1 MTQEDTADG
10 ADTDV
15 NAGVSA
21 EDVAKEAL
29 QNTLGGGGSFALGFN
44 PLIWLEALFKRIID
58 GVSGRGGVEAFCSYL
73 DNIDFI
79 PELVPL
85 RQQMKTDSIFFE
97 TALAKCNKEMLK
109 RPAAFR
115 EEEIFN
121 LMGATCKKCRRQTT
135 IWNMAMEHGACKCG
149 GKYIPA
155 YIEALQG
162 LIAQRIYPS
171 PEAVLMSVAYDR
183 IANAYVDAYEAIQM
197 VMTWTAKFFNW
208 EQFRIE
214 DPALRSYLDQ
224 FFLGKMTGES
234 KIPREE
240 KETLQFI
247 IRANLAGVDLE
258 TAKKIILLAINSVK
272 YGYLYQV
279 LGADGAYTF
288 YDETLQV
295 FNPLYDKINTYIRQV
310 LAVGQETK
318 HIRITVKKTLGGYYA
333 PCLLMPRNC
342 WESGKIAGTIEME
355 PVTRFPIF
363 PKADFGALQTV
374 FGPIGSGKTFLLSS
388 IFSYSI
394 LNKQELIFS
403 PLGDKSNSFSTA
415 CLPLFSYDER
425 TKRLLHHLTEK
436 LGVEPA
442 GIPLLTLT
450 FLQEGDRITDN
461 DKNPPTIFDRV
472 VVIKD
477 PKSFEID
484 FKEVINELKVNA
496 DRAEELELG
505 LGYTKTKTTGLITV
519 RNLDR
524 YYTRQNI
531 NIDVQNAISLLQ
543 QFDAFRKSNLRQSS
557 RVFIDEISYLAS
569 AQVTLYGSD
578 ALRSGATISDYI
590 KESRR
595 NKSSVDMAT
604 QLPLEVL
611 PEIRNSATNVFF
623 RDLAMSKDK
632 TRSQI
637 DFLLE
642 SLRLKE
648 PAIRPVIKAI
658 NERGLLPKGYWFWY
672 QAETRDINVI
682 NPCPPIFCLQ
692 DPNKTARQI
701 FKMYE
706 KQTGKQ
712 VLKARW
718 DGVERITTYQ
728 ADRTTQS
735 DMFGPKR

>member
-1 MTQEDTADG
+1 MAADN
-10 ADTDV
+10 DNIDD
-15 NAGVSA
+15 NMAGVTNS
-21 EDVAKEAL
+21 L
-29 QNTLGGGGSFALGFN
+29 TLGFS
-44 PLIWLEALFKRIID
+44 PLLWLEALFKRVID

-85 RQQMKTDSIFFE
+85 RQEMKAGSIFFE

-109 RPAAFR
+109 RPENLR
-115 EEEIFN
+115 EDEIFD
-121 LMGATCKKCRRQTT
+121 LMGATCQKCQRWEPS
-135 IWNMAMEHGACKCG
+135 IWNMFMENDTCKCG
-149 GKYIPA
+149 GEYSPT
-155 YIEALQG
+155 YVETLEG
-162 LIAQRIYPS
+162 LIAQRINPS
-171 PEAVLMSVAYDR
+171 PETILMSVAYDR
-183 IANAYVDAYEAIQM
+183 IANAYVDAYEALQM
-197 VMTWTAKFFNW
+197 VMAWTAKFFNW

-214 DPALRSYLDQ
+214 DPALRSYLDS
-224 FFLGKMTGES
+224 FFLGKMTGEN

-240 KETLQFI
+240 KEVLQFI

-258 TAKKIILLAINSVK
+258 TAKKIILLAINCVK

-279 LGADGAYTF
+279 LGATGAYPL
-288 YDETLQV
+288 YVETLQE

-318 HIRITVKKTLGGYYA
+318 HLRITIKKTLGGYYA

-342 WESGKIAGTIEME
+342 WESGKIAGNIEME
-355 PVTRFPIF
+355 PVTRLPIF

-388 IFSYSI
+388 IFSYSV

-403 PLGDKSNSFSTA
+403 PLGDKSNSFSTC
-415 CLPLFSYDER
+415 CLPLFPYD
-425 TKRLLHHLTEK
+425 KRTEK
-436 LGVEPA
+436 LHHNLKEALGVDPS
-442 GIPLLTLT
+442 GIPLITLT
-450 FLQEGDRITDN
+450 ILQKGDKITDEE
-461 DKNPPTIFDRV
+461 KNPPTVFDRLLY
-472 VVIKD
+472 IDD
-477 PKSFEID
+477 PKNFEID
-484 FKEVINELKVNA
+484 FEEVVKQLKDVA
-496 DRAEELELG
+496 ASY
-505 LGYTKTKTTGLITV
+505 GYTKSTGIVTV

-524 YYTRQNI
+524 YYGSENVY
-531 NIDVQNAISLLQ
+531 IDAQIAVSLMQ
-543 QFDAFRKSNLRQSS
+543 QFDAYRKSHLKQSA

-578 ALRSGATISDYI
+578 ALRSGATISDFI

-595 NKSSVDMAT
+595 NKCSIDTAT
-604 QLPLEVL
+604 QMPLEVL

-672 QAETRDINVI
+672 QAKTRDVSVI
-682 NPCPPIFCLQ
+682 KPCPPIFCLQ
-692 DPNKTARQI
+692 DPNRTPRQL
-701 FKMYE
+701 FKMYAKVPGGQDFLLDSWAKVAPLKVHHGERQKQE
-706 KQTGKQ
+706 KG
-712 VLKARW
+712 
-718 DGVERITTYQ
+718 E
-728 ADRTTQS
+728 
-735 DMFGPKR
+735 F